1 MDRGRLSLCT
11 AIAATALAALLMG
24 GSLLGAERSARPL
37 AALPAPTEPAG
48 AGHPVRE
55 GQIDV
60 NTAGAEELTE
70 LPGIGPARA
79 AAIVA
84 DREAN
89 GPFRYPEDLLR
100 VPGIGEKTL
109 AGFLDLITVG
119 GA

>member
-11 AIAATALAALLMG
+11 AIAAPALAALLMG
-24 GSLLGAERSARPL
+24 CTLLGAVRSARPL